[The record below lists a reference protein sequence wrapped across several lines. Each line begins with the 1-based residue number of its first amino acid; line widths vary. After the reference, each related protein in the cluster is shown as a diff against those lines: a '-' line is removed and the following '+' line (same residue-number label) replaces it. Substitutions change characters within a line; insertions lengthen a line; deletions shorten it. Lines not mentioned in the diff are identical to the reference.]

1 VPTSVEQLLVKVS
14 KALDKAVI
22 PYMVIGG
29 QAVLLYGTP
38 RLTRD
43 IDITLGINIDRLPE
57 VSALARKFH
66 LRIIP
71 PNYREFVAQTMVLPL
86 EDGKSKF
93 RVDFIFSFTP
103 YETQAIRRA
112 RKVKFGR
119 AVVRF
124 ASLEDIIIHKIF
136 SGRAKD
142 IEDVKSIILKNHDFD
157 RRYITK
163 WLKEFEST
171 AEGKP
176 GLVRIFRACIS

>member
-1 VPTSVEQLLVKVS
+1 
-14 KALDKAVI
+14 
-22 PYMVIGG
+22 MVIGG

-43 IDITLGINIDRLPE
+43 IDVTLGINIDRLPE
-57 VSALARKFH
+57 VAALAREYH

-71 PNYREFVAQTMVLPL
+71 PNYREFAAQTMVLPL

-112 RKVKFGR
+112 KKIKFGR
-119 AVVRF
+119 SVVKF

-136 SGRAKD
+136 SGRSKD
-142 IEDVKSIILKNHDFD
+142 IEDVKSVILKNPGFD
-157 RRYITK
+157 RRYITR
-163 WLKEFEST
+163 WLKEFELT
-171 AEGKP
+171 ADGKP
-176 GLVRIFRACIS
+176 GLLRIFKACIS